1 MRRLLAVITAAL
13 AASVLRAEPGAAITG
28 DWQLL
33 DERSGALLSVVRIQ
47 VEKGLASGHVISVST
62 NGEAV
67 PEPRCERCTGELE
80 NRPMVG
86 LPIVKDLRLDR
97 GAWRGGTILDPASGR
112 LYDCLA
118 RLREDGKVLELR
130 GYLGMPMFGRT
141 LRWHRQLAQ

>member
-1 MRRLLAVITAAL
+1 
-13 AASVLRAEPGAAITG
+13 
-28 DWQLL
+28 
-33 DERSGALLSVVRIQ
+33 
-47 VEKGLASGHVISVST
+47 
-62 NGEAV
+62 
-67 PEPRCERCTGELE
+67 
-80 NRPMVG
+80 MVG